1 MESLQKSKEEL
12 MNFFGTMAAEVKT
25 VAKEV

>member
-1 MESLQKSKEEL
+1 MEALQKSMEEL
-12 MNFFGTMAAEVKT
+12 MNFFGTMADEVKT